1 MNMDFNLTKKDK
13 LFLLKVARESIESR
27 LNNTYFKVKNI
38 PDSLKFNS
46 GCFVTLHLNGMLRG
60 CIGNFRED
68 VNIVENVAE
77 MAISAAFS
85 DPRFPAIADIDE
97 LKQCEIE
104 ISVLSP
110 MIMCSPEDIVV
121 GRDGIY
127 IRKVYYS
134 GVLLPQVATEHNFDR
149 ETFLTHTC
157 YKAGLNGDCWKQP
170 DVNIYRFEAVVFSE
184 DSII

>member
-1 MNMDFNLTKKDK
+1 MNVDFNLTKKDK
-13 LFLLKVARESIESR
+13 IFLLKVARESIQSK
-27 LNNTYFKVKNI
+27 LNDTYFNVQNI

-46 GCFVTLHLNGMLRG
+46 GCFVTLHLDGMLRG

-77 MAISAAFS
+77 MAVSAAFS
-85 DPRFPAIADIDE
+85 DPRFPAVADIDE
-97 LKQCEIE
+97 LRQCEIE

-110 MIMCSPEDIVV
+110 MIPCSPEDIVV

-127 IRKVYYS
+127 IRKGYYS

-157 YKAGLNGDCWKQP
+157 YKAGLSGDCWKQP
-170 DVNIYRFEAVVFSE
+170 DVKIYRFEAVVFSE
-184 DSII
+184 DILN

>member
-1 MNMDFNLTKKDK
+1 MNVDFRLTKKDK
-13 LFLLKVARESIESR
+13 LFLLEVARESIKCK
-27 LNNTYFKVKNI
+27 LNDAYFKVKSI

-77 MAISAAFS
+77 MAVSAAFH
-85 DPRFPAIADIDE
+85 DPRFPAVADMGE
-97 LKQCEIE
+97 LEQCEIE

-110 MIMCSPEDIVV
+110 MIPCNPEDIVI

-127 IRKVYYS
+127 IRKGYYS

-170 DVNIYRFEAVVFSE
+170 DVKIYRFEAVVFSE
-184 DSII
+184 DILH

>member
-1 MNMDFNLTKKDK
+1 MNKDFNLTKNDK

-27 LNNTYFKVKNI
+27 LKNTHFKVQNI

-46 GCFVTLHLNGMLRG
+46 GCFVTLHLDGRLRG

-77 MAISAAFS
+77 MAISAAFN
-85 DPRFPAIADIDE
+85 DPRFSAIKDITE
-97 LKQCEIE
+97 LSRCEIE
-104 ISVLSP
+104 ISILSP
-110 MIMCSPEDIVV
+110 MIQCRPEDIVV

-127 IRKVYYS
+127 IRKGFYS
-134 GVLLPQVATEHNFDR
+134 GVLLPQVAIEYNFDR

-170 DVNIYRFEAVVFSE
+170 DVKIYRFEAVVFSE
-184 DSII
+184 NSLN